1 MLSKKSKIRMD
12 KMLILDMLKQIADG
26 GTFYKHHGFVPLTDA
41 MAQQYI
47 KVLKKDFGF
56 SADSISFLT
65 K

>member
-1 MLSKKSKIRMD
+1 
-12 KMLILDMLKQIADG
+12 G